1 MSPIEHASSKKTLKI
16 HVLGAAGEN
25 YAAQFLAQQG
35 FRLLAQN
42 YKTRLGEVDLIVQQG
57 NTVAFVEVKTRT
69 SHYFHSSLLITP
81 AKQRRIAKAAQQ
93 FILDNRMDGDLVLR
107 FDTVFVSLK
116 ENAVDFEYIPNA
128 FYAPSQEH
136 R

>member
-1 MSPIEHASSKKTLKI
+1 MNPTELSSSKKTLAI
-16 HVLGAAGEN
+16 HSLGAAGERH
-25 YAAQFLAQQG
+25 AAHFLVQKG
-35 FRLLAQN
+35 FTILARN
-42 YKTRLGEVDLIVQQG
+42 YKTRLGEIDLIAKQG
-57 NTVAFVEVKTRT
+57 DVIAFVEVKTRT

-81 AKQRRIAKAAQQ
+81 TKQRRIAKAAQQ
-93 FILDNRMDGDLVLR
+93 FILESRVHTDFILR

-116 ENAVDFEYIPNA
+116 ENTVDFEYIPNA